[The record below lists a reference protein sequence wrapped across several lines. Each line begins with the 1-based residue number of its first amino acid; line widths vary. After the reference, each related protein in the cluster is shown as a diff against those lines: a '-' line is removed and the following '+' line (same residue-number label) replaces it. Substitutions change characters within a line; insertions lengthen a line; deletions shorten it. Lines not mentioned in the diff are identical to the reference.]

1 MPPRALSDALRLIR
15 PNPSH
20 GDVYE
25 PLTDGRVL
33 ANLLEPHDRM
43 IKITPAARERIE
55 GFVAAEMVK
64 EPALRITLDP
74 GAASPLARTYTIS
87 LVEKEDR
94 ERTEIAVN
102 VDGIRVFLNLDTSN
116 LLSGA
121 NVDWVDENGSQ
132 GFHVEDPNARPPTA
146 PEPSELRLSGPLAE
160 RVQQVID
167 EVINPG
173 IAAHGGF
180 VELVD
185 VSEDGMFIRMG
196 GGCQGC
202 AASQATLRM
211 GIERMVRE
219 HVPEIENIVDVT
231 DHTAGANPYY

>member
-1 MPPRALSDALRLIR
+1 
-15 PNPSH
+15 
-20 GDVYE
+20 
-25 PLTDGRVL
+25 
-33 ANLLEPHDRM
+33 M
-43 IKITPAARERIE
+43 IEITPAARSRISD
-55 GFVAAEMVK
+55 FVDAEMVRD
-64 EPALRITLDP
+64 PALRITLDSTNP
-74 GAASPLARTYTIS
+74 TPLARAYAIS
-87 LVEKEDR
+87 LVDKEDR

-121 NVDWVDENGSQ
+121 LVDWVEENGSS
-132 GFHVEDPNARPPTA
+132 GFRVEDPKAVAPP
-146 PEPSELRLSGPLAE
+146 PERTGPDLPLSGPLAE

-180 VELVD
+180 IEMVD
-185 VSEDGMFIRMG
+185 VSDDSLYIRMG

-202 AASQATLRM
+202 AASVATLKM

-219 HVPEIENIVDVT
+219 QVPQIENIVDVT
-231 DHTAGANPYY
+231 DHTAGVNPYY

>member
-1 MPPRALSDALRLIR
+1 
-15 PNPSH
+15 
-20 GDVYE
+20 
-25 PLTDGRVL
+25 
-33 ANLLEPHDRM
+33 M
-43 IKITPAARERIE
+43 IEITEAARERIA
-55 GFVAAEMVK
+55 GFVGEGVVND
-64 EPALRITLDP
+64 PALRITLDDS
-74 GAASPLARTYTIS
+74 ALTPLARSYAIS
-87 LVEKEDR
+87 LIDKEDR

-121 NVDWVDENGSQ
+121 TIDWVAENGGGA
-132 GFHVEDPNARPPTA
+132 GFRVEDPNARRQAERA
-146 PEPSELRLSGPLAE
+146 PSDLAISGPQAE
-160 RVQQVID
+160 RVQRVID

-185 VSEDGMFIRMG
+185 VSDETLYIRMG

-219 HVPEIENIVDVT
+219 HVPEIENVVDVT
-231 DHTAGANPYY
+231 DHAAGVNPYY

>member
-1 MPPRALSDALRLIR
+1 
-15 PNPSH
+15 
-20 GDVYE
+20 
-25 PLTDGRVL
+25 
-33 ANLLEPHDRM
+33 M
-43 IKITPAARERIE
+43 IEITPAARARIQ
-55 GFVAAEMVK
+55 GLVDAQVVQD
-64 EPALRITLDP
+64 PALRIELDR
-74 GAASPLARTYTIS
+74 GAQSPLVRAYAIS
-87 LVEKEDR
+87 LVEREDR
-94 ERTEIAVN
+94 EKTEIAIN

-121 NVDWVDENGSQ
+121 TVDWADEDGQAGFRVD
-132 GFHVEDPNARPPTA
+132 DPKARPTPA
-146 PEPSELRLSGPLAE
+146 RQPSELAISGPLAD

-185 VSEDGMFIRMG
+185 VSEDTLHLRMG

-202 AASQATLRM
+202 AASAATLRQ
-211 GIERMVRE
+211 GIERMVRQE
-219 HVPEIENIVDVT
+219 VPQIQNIVDVT

>member
-1 MPPRALSDALRLIR
+1 
-15 PNPSH
+15 
-20 GDVYE
+20 
-25 PLTDGRVL
+25 
-33 ANLLEPHDRM
+33 M
-43 IKITPAARERIE
+43 IEITPAARARIQE
-55 GFVAAEMVK
+55 FVDAQIVLD
-64 EPALRITLDP
+64 PALRIELDRDSAGP
-74 GAASPLARTYTIS
+74 ERVYAIS
-87 LVEKEDR
+87 LVER
-94 ERTEIAVN
+94 EERQRTEIAIN
-102 VDGIRVFLNLDTSN
+102 VDEIRVFLNLDTSN

-121 NVDWVDENGSQ
+121 QVDWVPESG
-132 GFHVEDPNARPPTA
+132 GFRVHDPKARPATP
-146 PEPSELRLSGPLAE
+146 PRERSELPLSGPLAE

-185 VSEDGMFIRMG
+185 VSDETLYLRMG

-202 AASQATLRM
+202 AASQATLRQ

-219 HVPEIENIVDVT
+219 EVPEIREIIDVT